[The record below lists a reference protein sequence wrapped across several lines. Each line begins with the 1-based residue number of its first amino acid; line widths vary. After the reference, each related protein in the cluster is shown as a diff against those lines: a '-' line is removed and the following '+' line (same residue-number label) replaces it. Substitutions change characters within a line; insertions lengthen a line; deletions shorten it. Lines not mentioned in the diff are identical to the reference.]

1 MTSKCEHLNHLLKA
15 TSQNKFGFS
24 LISFVPQFPDLKLLK
39 MCLRFAVLSCSEKFH
54 NIFKIGL
61 KVVEGENIF

>member
-1 MTSKCEHLNHLLKA
+1 MTSKCEHLNHLLKTA
-15 TSQNKFGFS
+15 SQSKFSFS
-24 LISFVPQFPDLKLLK
+24 LTSFAPQFPDLKLLK
-39 MCLRFAVLSCSEKFH
+39 MCLRFAVLSCSEKLH